1 MTKDNYMALADIQEI
16 WTNKQKPYIGQN
28 YATKDELNA
37 AVVGATAAELF
48 TFEVDIATMQLH
60 VYSTASYANAFK
72 IEDGTLK
79 IDLSA
84 MPTT

>member
-1 MTKDNYMALADIQEI
+1 MSLTNPDKLINVQELDYFKRKAN
-16 WTNKQKPYIGQN
+16 TVF
-28 YATKDELNA
+28 ATKDELNA

-60 VYSTASYANAFK
+60 VYSTAAYANAFK
-72 IEDGTLK
+72 IEEGMLK
-79 IDLSA
+79 LDLSA

>member
-1 MTKDNYMALADIQEI
+1 MSLTNPDKLINVAELDYFKRKTDNE
-16 WTNKQKPYIGQN
+16 
-28 YATKDELNA
+28 YATKEELNA

-48 TFEVDIATMQLH
+48 TFEVDIATMKLH
-60 VYSTASYANAFK
+60 CYSTAAYANAFK
-72 IEDGTLK
+72 IEDGLLK